1 MIMRSDSFSI
11 ILFIFAAI
19 IVTGFMVPLIIIGS
33 IVLTLLAIGSK
44 V

>member
-1 MIMRSDSFSI
+1 MKSDSFSI
-11 ILFIFAAI
+11 ILFIFASI
-19 IVTGFMVPLIIIGS
+19 IVYGFMVPLIIIGY